1 MFAADYKCLL
11 LTAGRCF
18 RANYRGL
25 VPSLLL
31 AAGSVEEER
40 PSDWAALLLLCQNR
54 SSCSYEYLGAGV
66 ADCSDTDA
74 ADYMQITYSCLPGTE
89 CMP

>member
-1 MFAADYKCLL
+1 M
-11 LTAGRCF
+11 
-18 RANYRGL
+18 
-25 VPSLLL
+25 
-31 AAGSVEEER
+31 EEER

-66 ADCSDTDA
+66 EDCSDTDA

-89 CMP
+89 CTPSKLLTAAS